1 LYDILFKGCLTV
13 GVEIVQAVEPFPKS
27 IMTVE
32 GKISPISSILR
43 KSIYIIKRIIII
55 IGEILGKKEVE
66 ELYKDAIVL
75 HLLREGYS
83 EYMAEAEARRRMM
96 RNDEF

>member
-1 LYDILFKGCLTV
+1 M
-13 GVEIVQAVEPFPKS
+13 S

-43 KSIYIIKRIIII
+43 KSIYIIKRINII
-55 IGEILGKKEVE
+55 IGELLGKKEIQ

-83 EYMAEAEARRRMM
+83 EYRAEVEARRRMM
-96 RNDEF
+96 RDDML